1 MLRIKSGDWGRKHAG
16 IAGKLTVCARNLCVS
31 VAFAMARN
39 PKAMALPVALAVM
52 LLGLQ
57 GGLLAQ
63 SVGQTVE
70 LWPGTAP
77 GKVTDQPEQHIE
89 SRGTT
94 RYHHVSVPTITFYP
108 ATSPAPSFKPGVL
121 VMPGGGYGILAYD
134 KEGTEIAQW
143 LSSIGVT
150 GIVLKYRVP
159 KNKDGAFMD
168 AQRAM
173 GLIRQNATQW
183 GIDSGRLGVIGFS
196 AGGNLAARLS
206 TNYATRSYS
215 RVDAADDLSCRPDFT
230 MLVYPAWL
238 HEKNSP
244 LKLRPGFPVD
254 SNTPPAILVQTQDDG
269 LTVNSCLAYYQAL
282 LAHGVMAEL
291 HLFPNG
297 GHGYGMRPGSQ
308 AVRSQWPKLFA
319 IWLADHIMA
328 NQPTKTAAH

>member
-1 MLRIKSGDWGRKHAG
+1 MVLKINRIAVPLAAAII
-16 IAGKLTVCARNLCVS
+16 IAMPG
-31 VAFAMARN
+31 MH
-39 PKAMALPVALAVM
+39 
-52 LLGLQ
+52 

-63 SVGQTVE
+63 APPQTVN
-70 LWPGTAP
+70 LWPGKVP
-77 GKVTDQPEQHIE
+77 GKLTDQPEQHIRT
-89 SRGTT
+89 RGTT

-108 ATSPAPSFKPGVL
+108 APGSDPSLKPGVL
-121 VMPGGGYGILAYD
+121 IMPGGGYGILAYD

-143 LSSIGVT
+143 LNSIGVT

-173 GLIRQNATQW
+173 GLIRQNAKQW
-183 GIDSGRLGVIGFS
+183 GVDSSRIGVIGFS

-206 TNYATRSYS
+206 TNYATRSYP
-215 RVDAADDLSCRPDFT
+215 RTDAADDLSCRPDFT

-238 HEKNSP
+238 HEKKDP
-244 LKLRPGFPVD
+244 MTLRPGFPVD
-254 SNTPPAILVQTQDDG
+254 SNTPPAIMVQTQDDG

-282 LAHGVMAEL
+282 LTHGVMAEL

-328 NQPTKTAAH
+328 QPN